1 MSPKHKLRIVKALK
15 KRGHIVAMTG
25 DGVNDAPAIKEA
37 DIGIAMGIT
46 GTDVTKEASS
56 MILMDDNFA
65 TIVSAIEEGRIIY
78 SNIRKFIRYM
88 LSCNIGEVLTMFIGM
103 LIGLPLPLLPI
114 QILWVNLVTDGLPAI
129 ALGLEPA
136 EKDIMMRKP
145 RGAKESIFSRG
156 LLNLILFRG
165 VIIGLSTL
173 VVFISILKFTN
184 DVDTA
189 RTAAFVTLV
198 ITQLIHVFECKSE
211 RKNIFEVPLF
221 NNIPLVLAVICS
233 LIMIIGVVYWPFFQG
248 IFRTVPLGHTEWM
261 IIGGFS
267 ALGPVVSSFFK
278 VNAKYIKKRF

>member
-1 MSPKHKLRIVKALK
+1 
-15 KRGHIVAMTG
+15 
-25 DGVNDAPAIKEA
+25 
-37 DIGIAMGIT
+37 
-46 GTDVTKEASS
+46 
-56 MILMDDNFA
+56 
-65 TIVSAIEEGRIIY
+65 
-78 SNIRKFIRYM
+78 
-88 LSCNIGEVLTMFIGM
+88 
-103 LIGLPLPLLPI
+103 
-114 QILWVNLVTDGLPAI
+114 
-129 ALGLEPA
+129 
-136 EKDIMMRKP
+136 MMRKP